1 MTKNK
6 KHDKNL
12 PQNQHKPNN
21 NDSKTSDVSR
31 VLVHDSRLTVRVNS
45 KLKEAILRHCKA
57 KGLSVCHL
65 FETLFIGYLRGFYDK
80 IDLDVKSPTINLTV
94 VRDVK
99 RVRRYAREVVDDEES
114 EKFPCPRFGVFVERD
129 KLPLQ
134 SCLKCPNRACREY
147 VLSLASKGFGELDE

>member
-1 MTKNK
+1 MENSNSKHKTFSEKTKQNNK
-6 KHDKNL
+6 Q
-12 PQNQHKPNN
+12 P
-21 NDSKTSDVSR
+21 NDSKTFDVSR
-31 VLVHDSRLTVRVNS
+31 VLVHDSRFTVRVNS

-65 FETLFIGYLRGFYDK
+65 FEALFIGYLRGFYDK

-99 RVRRYAREVVDDEES
+99 RVRRYAREVVES
-114 EKFPCPRFGVFVERD
+114 EWFYCSRFDVSVEKS

-134 SCLKCPNRACREY
+134 ECLRCPNRACREY
-147 VLSLASKGFGELDE
+147 VMSLRGGMDE